1 MQAFVLLLVA
11 VFSIIM
17 IYRIFYAA
25 GMPLGNRSPVTSYI
39 TSKKD
44 TERSGHLCSFK
55 EISSV
60 GAQALFFR
68 LAVYFVSYL
77 TLILIYK
84 VDQSFTDWWLKWDAT
99 NYIGIA
105 EGGYKNIV
113 IDGVYAMGD
122 NVYQT
127 LVFFPLYPAFTW
139 IVNLVADNIYIAA
152 FATST
157 LCYVGGCIFLY
168 MAVAY
173 RYSVSIAEKAVVL
186 ISVFP
191 FSFYFGGMLPEST
204 FLLVAS
210 ACIYFTFRKKWWI
223 AGLFAGLCSLSR
235 MQGILIIVFMGLE
248 WLIEYRIFD
257 LIKNKSWKAF
267 GKKLVYLI
275 PIMAPLA
282 GFGIY
287 LLINYINTGDFLYF
301 LKLQANVWS
310 HSFKDVGTGL
320 SKLFKYLAEEETF
333 ALIFS
338 AWGSQIILFFLT
350 LYVIFRH
357 FRSHA
362 DSLTSFLF
370 VYTLISYSTDY
381 LVSGGR
387 YLSIALPLFIM
398 TACVCEKRPALYKF
412 IVAVSL
418 MLMVILMCCHT
429 SGQNLV
435 T

>member
-1 MQAFVLLLVA
+1 MQIFVLLLIT

-25 GMPLGNRSPVTSYI
+25 GMPLGSKSPLTSFVTGNKES
-39 TSKKD
+39 
-44 TERSGHLCSFK
+44 ERSGHLCSFK
-55 EISSV
+55 ELSSV

-68 LAVYFVSYL
+68 LLIYFVSYL
-77 TLILIYK
+77 SLIFIYK
-84 VDQSFTDWWLKWDAT
+84 VDQSFTEWWLKWDAT

-113 IDGVYAMGD
+113 IDGVYSMGD

-139 IVNLVADNIYIAA
+139 IVNFITDNIYIAA
-152 FATST
+152 LVTST

-173 RYSVSIAEKAVVL
+173 RYSVSIAEKAVIL

-223 AGLFAGLCSLSR
+223 AGLFAGLCALSR

-257 LIKNKSWKAF
+257 LLRNKLWKRFA
-267 GKKLVYLI
+267 KKLIYLI

-282 GFGIY
+282 GFGVY

-301 LKLQANVWS
+301 LKLQSNVWS
-310 HSFKDVGTGL
+310 HSFKDVGTGIC
-320 SKLFKYLAEEETF
+320 KLIENLKREETF
-333 ALIFS
+333 ELIFS
-338 AWGSQIILFFLT
+338 AWIPQILLFFLT
-350 LYVIFRH
+350 IYVLFRY
-357 FRSHA
+357 FREHA

-387 YLSIALPLFIM
+387 YLSIAIPLFIM
-398 TACVCEKRPALYKF
+398 TACVCEKRPVLYKW
-412 IVAVSL
+412 IVACSL
-418 MLMVILMCCHT
+418 LFMFLLMCSHT